1 MTPTGRENRMN
12 GAQNGVPHPHDLL
25 VRNILGDADLAAEF
39 FRHYLPPELVANL
52 DLDDLRREAAE
63 SIAPGL
69 SELLCDLRFSGKFK
83 DGGRDLRVFLFLE
96 HQSRPDRL
104 MAFRF
109 LEYVWTFEGNQTN
122 RCLISFKVSGHSFQ
136 RRFFAP
142 SPVWV
147 ELTKNQ
153 PIGL

>member
-1 MTPTGRENRMN
+1 MN
-12 GAQNGVPHPHDLL
+12 AVQNGVPHPHDLL

-52 DLDDLRREAAE
+52 DLDDLRREAVE
-63 SIAPGL
+63 SIDPGL

-104 MAFRF
+104 MAFRL
-109 LEYVWTFEGNQTN
+109 LEYVCAAYRAHLASYGRKVKAATFPYPLAVVLHHGKRRWKKIPAMSE
-122 RCLISFKVSGHSFQ
+122 LIAVG
-136 RRFFAP
+136 AGVP
-142 SPVWV
+142 
-147 ELTKNQ
+147 
-153 PIGL
+153 